1 MDSLAKANTM
11 YKYPMLLLT
20 LFLIIGAAVLVSVP
34 QGWADSVINC
44 DIRQGPCVRQV
55 FGGQVVFDVHPKP
68 VKAMENLTFSVAVTG
83 MDLDGPPSID
93 LGMPGMKMG
102 PNFVAMTQVRVN
114 YFEGPGVI
122 VRCPSGKTVWQ
133 AVVNLPEK
141 GSVKFIFDVIY

>member
-1 MDSLAKANTM
+1 MDSPEKANTM
-11 YKYPMLLLT
+11 FSHPILVLT
-20 LFLIIGAAVLVSVP
+20 LFLIIGAAGLVSVP

-44 DIRQGPCVRQV
+44 DIRHGSCAREV
-55 FGGQVVFDVHPKP
+55 FGGQVVFDVQPKP

-83 MDLDGPPSID
+83 MDLAGTPSID

-102 PNFVAMTQVRVN
+102 PNFVAMTKVRVN
-114 YFEGPGVI
+114 YFEGTGVI

-133 AVVNLPEK
+133 AVVNLPGN